1 MRFAFV
7 RMIVADLVLAVAL
20 HVAVL
25 VTVCASSE
33 RFGQEGALVKRRFMV
48 LA

>member
-1 MRFAFV
+1 MRTAVV

-25 VTVCASSE
+25 VTVLAASVVF
-33 RFGQEGALVKRRFMV
+33 RLLGL
-48 LA
+48 